1 MYRRYLK
8 IPKNNSFFLFGPR
21 GSGKSTLLQ
30 NELPPAKALWFD
42 LLNPDQEAEFQMH
55 PERLIEKWQA
65 AEPRPEWVVID
76 EVQKAPK
83 LLDVVHQAIERH
95 RIRFALTGSSARKL
109 KRGGANL
116 LAGRAFVL
124 HLHPLTSFELDS
136 DFSLIDALQWGTL
149 PKAVALEDPEDRKR
163 FLRAYVQTYLK
174 EEIQVEQA
182 VRKIE
187 PFRKFLEAAAQCNGE
202 ILNYSRL
209 GREAGVEAKNVE
221 RYFQILSDTLLG
233 FFLEACHPS
242 VRKRQLSKPKFY
254 FFDPGACRAA
264 QNALDIPLLARTFA
278 FGRAF
283 EHFVILECIR
293 LNDALERSFS
303 FSYLRTKD
311 GAEVDLVIERPGKST
326 LLVEI
331 KSSERVDPS
340 ELRNLRDFGKA
351 IRGSERIV
359 LCRERAP
366 REVGGTSV
374 LPWQD
379 GLRRIFELQSLGPTA
394 HG

>member
-1 MYRRYLK
+1 MYQRQLK
-8 IPKNNSFFLFGPR
+8 LPKNNSFFLFGPR

-30 NELPPAKALWFD
+30 KELPPAKALWFD
-42 LLNPDQEAEFQMH
+42 LLDPDQEAEFQMH
-55 PERLIEKWQA
+55 PGRLLERWQG
-65 AEPRPEWVVID
+65 AEPRPAWVVID

-95 RIRFALTGSSARKL
+95 HIHFALTGSSARKL

-124 HLHPLTSFELDS
+124 HLHPLNSFELGP
-136 DFSLIDALQWGTL
+136 DFSLTEALAWGTL
-149 PKAVALEDPEDRKR
+149 PKVIALQSPEDRKR

-187 PFRKFLEAAAQCNGE
+187 PFRKFLEVAAQSSGE

-221 RYFQILSDTLLG
+221 RYFQILADTLLG
-233 FFLEACHPS
+233 FFLEAHHPS

-264 QNALDIPLLARTFA
+264 QNTLDIPLVPRTYA
-278 FGRAF
+278 YGKAF
-283 EHFVILECIR
+283 EHHVILECIR
-293 LNDALERSFS
+293 LNDALEKGFG

-311 GAEVDLVIERPGKST
+311 DAEVDLIIEQPGKSA

-331 KSSERVDPS
+331 KSSDNVDPA

-351 IRGSERIV
+351 IRGSERLV
-359 LCRERAP
+359 LCQERSP
-366 REVGGTSV
+366 REVDEMSI
-374 LPWQD
+374 LPWQA
-379 GLRRIFELQSLGPTA
+379 GLRRIFQIQDS
-394 HG
+394 